1 MKGKGAV
8 FDVVCCKSRKND
20 YIGGIP
26 FCVSPLAGLS
36 VTKETIMSFWAVLFG
51 LLGAVSVC
59 AASFFNDR
67 ILKQTYL
74 VGNSMPVSVYGV
86 FIVFVALINPF
97 LGKRRLSAGQ
107 IAVVMAI
114 ALAGCPI
121 PGSGLLRTFTSSLIM
136 PVRYQQ
142 TEASWREHKIL
153 DLVPERMLPDY
164 KSNDKV
170 VEGFSA
176 GLGEG
181 DKHVA
186 WKDVPWKEWKRPIVF
201 WTPMIMV
208 LWFAMIAL
216 GLMLHQQ
223 WSSHEHIPYP
233 IAGFVDSLLP
243 EEGSLMS
250 PVFKDR
256 FFWVGLIAVI
266 CIHLNNYLCVW
277 FPEELIPVKLTL
289 PLWGFGKV
297 FPVIVR
303 GGGGGL
309 FGPVIYFCVI
319 GICFLIPSDI
329 SFTFA
334 LAPWLWAF
342 VCGMLVKYG
351 ITLTQTIEGSYWY
364 NCLNAKMFL
373 LYGSTLGLFLTI
385 CYTGRHYYWHVIK
398 TAIGLKR
405 GEGAAPAMQTW
416 GCRIFLLCMVYFIGN
431 LVYAGM
437 DWQLAIMYAGVIV
450 IFYVVMTRIICESGL
465 FHLQLNVFP
474 CCIIWG
480 ILGSINLGPTT
491 LLLMQLISVILICDP
506 RESLMPFMM
515 NSLKVLERRK
525 QPLGKTSAWCGI
537 AMVIGLV
544 VALSLTLYIQYD
556 QGSAIWE
563 SWAEECVP
571 RMHFNN
577 AIAVKQ
583 KLMAQGTLEQA
594 EAVSGWGRFAHMQP
608 NATCMWCL
616 GIGLALVLLFSAARL
631 HFTWWPLH
639 PMLFVTWNTP
649 HMPHFAGS
657 FFIGWVIKK
666 LVIKYGGTGVYNRA
680 RPFMI
685 GLIAGEIFG
694 AILPSIVAAIY
705 YVVTNGEMPK
715 AFHVL
720 LS

>member
-1 MKGKGAV
+1 MNGKGAV

-20 YIGGIP
+20 YIGEIP

-398 TAIGLKR
+398 TAIWLEAR
-405 GEGAAPAMQTW
+405 GGRRTRHADVGMPYLPA
-416 GCRIFLLCMVYFIGN
+416 VH
-431 LVYAGM
+431 
-437 DWQLAIMYAGVIV
+437 
-450 IFYVVMTRIICESGL
+450 GL
-465 FHLQLNVFP
+465 FHRQFGLCGHGLAAGHHVRGRHRDLLCRHDAHHLRIRSFP
-474 CCIIWG
+474 FAAERFPVLYHLGYSWFDQ
-480 ILGSINLGPTT
+480 LGSDDAAAHAADLRDSDLRPA
-491 LLLMQLISVILICDP
+491 
-506 RESLMPFMM
+506 R
-515 NSLKVLERRK
+515 
-525 QPLGKTSAWCGI
+525 I
-537 AMVIGLV
+537 ADAVHDELPEGFGTAETAVGEDQRMVRHRNGHRSRGGV
-544 VALSLTLYIQYD
+544 GVD
-556 QGSAIWE
+556 
-563 SWAEECVP
+563 
-571 RMHFNN
+571 
-577 AIAVKQ
+577 AV
-583 KLMAQGTLEQA
+583 
-594 EAVSGWGRFAHMQP
+594 
-608 NATCMWCL
+608 
-616 GIGLALVLLFSAARL
+616 
-631 HFTWWPLH
+631 H
-639 PMLFVTWNTP
+639 P
-649 HMPHFAGS
+649 
-657 FFIGWVIKK
+657 I
-666 LVIKYGGTGVYNRA
+666 
-680 RPFMI
+680 
-685 GLIAGEIFG
+685 
-694 AILPSIVAAIY
+694 
-705 YVVTNGEMPK
+705 
-715 AFHVL
+715 
-720 LS
+720 